1 MAREDVRAFNTAEEI
16 RKAEE
21 AQQRFNNLAQQA
33 VDIAKE
39 NQDIIRK
46 QNSFE
51 KELLGTYKEQEVL
64 ATLFTKKGKLRAG
77 VTKKQLETGLKQ
89 VQNLK
94 QQRQVIED
102 TLPGILSFISN
113 SNFLKLSFNIN
124 S

>member
-64 ATLFTKKGKLRAG
+64 ATLFTKKGKLRWRVAASE
-77 VTKKQLETGLKQ
+77 TLDLTGL
-89 VQNLK
+89 
-94 QQRQVIED
+94 
-102 TLPGILSFISN
+102 GIHY
-113 SNFLKLSFNIN
+113 KC
-124 S
+124 

>member
-64 ATLFTKKGKLRAG
+64 ATLFTKKGKLRQMWID
-77 VTKKQLETGLKQ
+77 KIRKQDITQ
-89 VQNLK
+89 
-94 QQRQVIED
+94 
-102 TLPGILSFISN
+102 ILSKDQRMLDWWTSI
-113 SNFLKLSFNIN
+113 
-124 S
+124 

>member
-1 MAREDVRAFNTAEEI
+1 MAREDVRAFNTAKEI

-51 KELLGTYKEQEVL
+51 KELKDDQKYNRNYIIIIIIIDLENIIRTNLQKHS
-64 ATLFTKKGKLRAG
+64 LFI
-77 VTKKQLETGLKQ
+77 
-89 VQNLK
+89 NLI
-94 QQRQVIED
+94 Q
-102 TLPGILSFISN
+102 SMY
-113 SNFLKLSFNIN
+113 
-124 S
+124 

>member
-33 VDIAKE
+33 VDTAKE
-39 NQDIIRK
+39 NLENIKK

-64 ATLFTKKGKLRAG
+64 AY
-77 VTKKQLETGLKQ
+77 
-89 VQNLK
+89 
-94 QQRQVIED
+94 
-102 TLPGILSFISN
+102 ISN
-113 SNFLKLSFNIN
+113 PPTKLNNFSIFVLPTSVVSCHLLVELFIILKLLI
-124 S
+124 